1 MLTFV
6 ELREKTNRAGGKNK
20 DVHKGKG
27 AIVHGSSTKQGVMV
41 VVKKEGPTKFVTYVD
56 GDRLDEYK
64 TKRDAVTAGKQ
75 FAQQFKS

>member
-6 ELREKTNRAGGKNK
+6 ELREKTKK

-27 AIVHGSSTKQGVMV
+27 KIVHGSAAKQGVMV
-41 VVKKEGPTKFVTYVD
+41 VVKQEGPRKFVTYVD
-56 GDRLDEYK
+56 GDRLDEYQ

-75 FAQQFKS
+75 FAAKFGR